1 VNWPPDPSAP
11 LNGGAFTE
19 GKNMRNDTFNALIL
33 RHGDR
38 MLKDA
43 GWPPCVDMMQIAP
56 ETMPGWS
63 VATGSLDAAHILALV
78 THLCQPLTYG
88 RAALLTRQRPAAGG
102 NPGAAASVPGK
113 GFMPPERLA
122 DVRHSSALCTG
133 MADGGGM

>member
-1 VNWPPDPSAP
+1 MNWPPDPSAP

-19 GKNMRNDTFNALIL
+19 GKNMRNDTLNALIL

-38 MLKDA
+38 MLKDT

-78 THLCQPLTYG
+78 THPL
-88 RAALLTRQRPAAGG
+88 RQ
-102 NPGAAASVPGK
+102 
-113 GFMPPERLA
+113 PERLYEGLLDIRLVLDLA
-122 DVRHSSALCTG
+122 GNVAHHPA
-133 MADGGGM
+133 